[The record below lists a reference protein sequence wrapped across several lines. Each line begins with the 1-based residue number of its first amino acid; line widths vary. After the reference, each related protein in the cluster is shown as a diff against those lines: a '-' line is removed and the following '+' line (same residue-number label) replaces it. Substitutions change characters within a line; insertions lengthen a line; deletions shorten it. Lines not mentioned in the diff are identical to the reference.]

1 MAEGYNLLLFLIF
14 IILTLGGILSIYAFQ
29 SKRALFKVIGI
40 FCQHEALGMRDA
52 KTLRELGLERPDFVQ
67 RMMRPRDYKQY
78 ALQILIKRGMVS
90 VTEDGKLYLVED
102 KLDQRL
108 RDKVSEM
115 RAKGRFQR
123 EEAA

>member
-1 MAEGYNLLLFLIF
+1 MTEGYNSLLFLIF
-14 IILTLGGILSIYAFQ
+14 MILTLGGILFIYAFQ

-52 KTLRELGLERPDFVQ
+52 KTLRELGLEAPDFF
-67 RMMRPRDYKQY
+67 RKMMRPRDYKQY

-102 KLDQRL
+102 KLDQSL
-108 RDKVSEM
+108 KCKVSEL
-115 RAKGRFQR
+115 RVKGRL
-123 EEAA
+123 

>member
-1 MAEGYNLLLFLIF
+1 M
-14 IILTLGGILSIYAFQ
+14 ILTLGGILFIYAFQ

-40 FCQHEALGMRDA
+40 FCQHEALGMSDA
-52 KTLRELGLERPDFVQ
+52 KTLRELGLERADFVQ

-102 KLDQRL
+102 KLDQSLKCKMNEL
-108 RDKVSEM
+108 RV
-115 RAKGRFQR
+115 KGRL
-123 EEAA
+123 

>member
-1 MAEGYNLLLFLIF
+1 MTGGYNLLLFLIF
-14 IILTLGGILSIYAFQ
+14 MILTLGGILFIYAFQ

-40 FCQHEALGMRDA
+40 FCQHEALGMGDA

-67 RMMRPRDYKQY
+67 KMMRPRDYKQY

-90 VTEDGKLYLVED
+90 VTEDGKVFLVED

-108 RDKVSEM
+108 RDEVREI
-115 RAKGRFQR
+115 RAKGKSLP
-123 EEAA
+123 

>member
-14 IILTLGGILSIYAFQ
+14 MILTLGGILSIYAFQ

-102 KLDQRL
+102 KLDQSL
-108 RDKVSEM
+108 KCKVSEL
-115 RAKGRFQR
+115 RVKGRL
-123 EEAA
+123 

>member
-1 MAEGYNLLLFLIF
+1 VTEGYTLLLFLIF
-14 IILTLGGILSIYAFQ
+14 MILTLGGIFFIYAFQ
-29 SKRALFKVIGI
+29 SKRAFFKVIGI
-40 FCQHEALGMRDA
+40 FYQHEALGMNDA

-102 KLDQRL
+102 KLDQSL
-108 RDKVSEM
+108 KCKVSEL
-115 RAKGRFQR
+115 RVKGRPLP
-123 EEAA
+123 